1 MTGYRLVRLSG
12 PELVMLGA
20 IILGEIE
27 RVTESLSRAEA
38 HALEDQARQLK
49 AQRSI
54 LQGLLA
60 YLTGAT
66 ER

>member
-1 MTGYRLVRLSG
+1 MNYRILRMSG
-12 PELVMLGA
+12 QELVMLGA
-20 IILGEIE
+20 LILDETE
-27 RVTESLSRAEA
+27 RLADRIGRAEA
-38 HALEDQARQLK
+38 RAQEDQARQLK
-49 AQRSI
+49 ARRSI